1 MEGRVCF
8 SENDVNERDHEFKDR
23 AQLDPSSETP
33 FIRSYPLS
41 PPTLRNRGSPHSKTF
56 QSAEG
61 TLPWRKPMSIERVMQ
76 RILLA
81 LVAMAIAASAW
92 GDEIG
97 EAGRLPVGT
106 VAAEDGETDALSDML
121 RSEELSL
128 GLIVGALALALF
140 LGAAHGLEPGHGKT
154 IVAAYLVG
162 ARGTVGNALF
172 LGGVVA
178 LTHTSS
184 VILLGLVALFASQY
198 ILPEQIFPWLGTA
211 SGLLIMGLGTWL
223 LVSHLRGRGFGHSH
237 AHGEYLH
244 EHAHE
249 EEHLHEHVHSH
260 AHGEYL
266 HGHTHEEE
274 HLHEHVHSHA
284 HGEHHRE
291 HSHEEE
297 YLHEHVHSHFHGEHH
312 HEHSHEEEHHG
323 HHDHPHG
330 EHHHGHSHEI
340 PNKVTLGSLLTLGIS
355 GGIVP
360 CTGAL
365 VILLLAVA
373 LHRIAFGLLL
383 LVTFSVGLAAVLI
396 AIGVLIVKARP
407 LVERFSGDGRWI
419 QRLPIASA
427 VVIIAVGLGIALNS
441 LRIVD

>member
-1 MEGRVCF
+1 
-8 SENDVNERDHEFKDR
+8 
-23 AQLDPSSETP
+23 
-33 FIRSYPLS
+33 
-41 PPTLRNRGSPHSKTF
+41 
-56 QSAEG
+56 
-61 TLPWRKPMSIERVMQ
+61 MSIERAVQ

-81 LVAMAIAASAW
+81 LVAMVIATSAW

-106 VAAEDGETDALSDML
+106 VAAEEGETDALSDML

-128 GLIVGALALALF
+128 GLIVGALALSLF

-223 LVSHLRGRGFGHSH
+223 LVNHLRGRGPS
-237 AHGEYLH
+237 
-244 EHAHE
+244 
-249 EEHLHEHVHSH
+249 
-260 AHGEYL
+260 
-266 HGHTHEEE
+266 
-274 HLHEHVHSHA
+274 HSHA
-284 HGEHHRE
+284 HGEH
-291 HSHEEE
+291 
-297 YLHEHVHSHFHGEHH
+297 LHEHTHSHQEEHH
-312 HEHSHEEEHHG
+312 HG
-323 HHDHPHG
+323 
-330 EHHHGHSHEI
+330 HGHSHEI
-340 PNKVTLGSLLTLGIS
+340 PDKVTLGSLLTLGIS

-373 LHRIAFGLLL
+373 LHRVAFGLLL
-383 LVTFSVGLAAVLI
+383 LVAFSVGLAAVLI
-396 AIGVLIVKARP
+396 AVGVLIVKARP

-427 VVIIAVGLGIALNS
+427 AVIIVVGFVITLKTLMHSGIM
-441 LRIVD
+441 

>member
-1 MEGRVCF
+1 
-8 SENDVNERDHEFKDR
+8 
-23 AQLDPSSETP
+23 
-33 FIRSYPLS
+33 
-41 PPTLRNRGSPHSKTF
+41 
-56 QSAEG
+56 
-61 TLPWRKPMSIERVMQ
+61 MSIKRAM
-76 RILLA
+76 LLA
-81 LVAMAIAASAW
+81 VIAMAIAGPVW

-97 EAGRLPVGT
+97 
-106 VAAEDGETDALSDML
+106 AADGETDALSDML

-128 GLIVGALALALF
+128 GLIAGALALSLF

-162 ARGTVGNALF
+162 TRGTVGNALF

-198 ILPEQIFPWLGTA
+198 VLPEQIFPYLGTA
-211 SGLLIMGLGTWL
+211 SGLLIIGLGTWL
-223 LVSHLRGRGFGHSH
+223 LVNQLRGRGPGFGHSH
-237 AHGEYLH
+237 GGHSH
-244 EHAHE
+244 THE
-249 EEHLHEHVHSH
+249 EEHHHDHSH
-260 AHGEYL
+260 EEHHHDHPHGEHHHG

-274 HLHEHVHSHA
+274 HHGHSHT
-284 HGEHHRE
+284 
-291 HSHEEE
+291 HEE
-297 YLHEHVHSHFHGEHH
+297 
-312 HEHSHEEEHHG
+312 
-323 HHDHPHG
+323 
-330 EHHHGHSHEI
+330 HHGHSHEI

-360 CTGAL
+360 CPGAL

-383 LVTFSVGLAAVLI
+383 LVAFSVGLAAILI

-407 LVERFSGDGRWI
+407 FVERFSGDGRWI

-427 VVIIAVGLGIALNS
+427 VVIIAVGCAITFKTLMHSGIM
-441 LRIVD
+441 

>member
-1 MEGRVCF
+1 M
-8 SENDVNERDHEFKDR
+8 SLER
-23 AQLDPSSETP
+23 A
-33 FIRSYPLS
+33 
-41 PPTLRNRGSPHSKTF
+41 
-56 QSAEG
+56 
-61 TLPWRKPMSIERVMQ
+61 MQ

-106 VAAEDGETDALSDML
+106 VAAEEGETDALSDML
-121 RSEELSL
+121 RSEELTL
-128 GLIVGALALALF
+128 GLIVGALALAFF

-162 ARGTVGNALF
+162 TRGTVGNALF

-184 VILLGLVALFASQY
+184 IILLGLVALFASQY

-211 SGLLIMGLGTWL
+211 SGFLIMGLGTWL
-223 LVSHLRGRGFGHSH
+223 LVNHLRGRGLGHSH
-237 AHGEYLH
+237 ARGEHHH
-244 EHAHE
+244 EHSHE

-266 HGHTHEEE
+266 HGHSHEEEYLHEHVHSYAHGE

-284 HGEHHRE
+284 HGEHHHDHGHG

-297 YLHEHVHSHFHGEHH
+297 HH
-312 HEHSHEEEHHG
+312 HGHSHSHEEEHHG
-323 HHDHPHG
+323 HRDHPHG
-330 EHHHGHSHEI
+330 EHHHGHGHSHEI

-383 LVTFSVGLAAVLI
+383 LVTFSVGLAAILI
-396 AIGVLIVKARP
+396 AVGVLIVKARP
-407 LVERFSGDGRWI
+407 LVERFSGNGRWI

-427 VVIIAVGLGIALNS
+427 VVIIAVGCAITFRTLMRSGIM
-441 LRIVD
+441 

>member
-1 MEGRVCF
+1 MF
-8 SENDVNERDHEFKDR
+8 IKR
-23 AQLDPSSETP
+23 A
-33 FIRSYPLS
+33 
-41 PPTLRNRGSPHSKTF
+41 
-56 QSAEG
+56 
-61 TLPWRKPMSIERVMQ
+61 M
-76 RILLA
+76 LLA
-81 LVAMAIAASAW
+81 LVAMAIAGPVW

-97 EAGRLPVGT
+97 
-106 VAAEDGETDALSDML
+106 AADGETDALSDML

-172 LGGVVA
+172 LGGVVT
-178 LTHTSS
+178 LTHTFS

-198 ILPEQIFPWLGTA
+198 VLPEQIFPYLGTA

-223 LVSHLRGRGFGHSH
+223 LVNHLRGRGPGFGHSH
-237 AHGEYLH
+237 GEHHHG
-244 EHAHE
+244 
-249 EEHLHEHVHSH
+249 HS
-260 AHGEYL
+260 
-266 HGHTHEEE
+266 HTHEEE
-274 HLHEHVHSHA
+274 H
-284 HGEHHRE
+284 HHD
-291 HSHEEE
+291 HSHEEHH
-297 YLHEHVHSHFHGEHH
+297 HEHPHGEHH
-312 HEHSHEEEHHG
+312 HGHDHTHEEEHH
-323 HHDHPHG
+323 HDHSHSY
-330 EHHHGHSHEI
+330 EEHHGHSHEI

-360 CTGAL
+360 CPGAL

-383 LVTFSVGLAAVLI
+383 LVAFSVGLAAILI

-427 VVIIAVGLGIALNS
+427 VVIIVVGCAITFKTLMHSGIILIN
-441 LRIVD
+441 V

>member
-1 MEGRVCF
+1 M
-8 SENDVNERDHEFKDR
+8 SLERAMK
-23 AQLDPSSETP
+23 
-33 FIRSYPLS
+33 
-41 PPTLRNRGSPHSKTF
+41 
-56 QSAEG
+56 
-61 TLPWRKPMSIERVMQ
+61 

-106 VAAEDGETDALSDML
+106 VAAEDGETDALTDML

-198 ILPEQIFPWLGTA
+198 ILPEQIFPYLGTA

-223 LVSHLRGRGFGHSH
+223 LVNHLRGRGLVPSHAHEEEHLHEHIHSH

-244 EHAHE
+244 GHSHEEEHLHEYVYSHAHE

-260 AHGEYL
+260 AHGEHH
-266 HGHTHEEE
+266 HGPS
-274 HLHEHVHSHA
+274 HSHD
-284 HGEHHRE
+284 E
-291 HSHEEE
+291 
-297 YLHEHVHSHFHGEHH
+297 EHH
-312 HEHSHEEEHHG
+312 HRHGHSHEEEHHG
-323 HHDHPHG
+323 HRDHPHG
-330 EHHHGHSHEI
+330 EHHHGHGHSHEI

-383 LVTFSVGLAAVLI
+383 LVTFSVGLASILI

-427 VVIIAVGLGIALNS
+427 VVIIAVGCAITFRTLMHSGIM
-441 LRIVD
+441 

>member
-1 MEGRVCF
+1 
-8 SENDVNERDHEFKDR
+8 
-23 AQLDPSSETP
+23 
-33 FIRSYPLS
+33 
-41 PPTLRNRGSPHSKTF
+41 
-56 QSAEG
+56 
-61 TLPWRKPMSIERVMQ
+61 MSIERAVQ

-81 LVAMAIAASAW
+81 LVAMAIATSAW

-97 EAGRLPVGT
+97 EAARLPIGT
-106 VAAEDGETDALSDML
+106 VAAEEGETDALSDML

-128 GLIVGALALALF
+128 GLIAGALALALF

-198 ILPEQIFPWLGTA
+198 IPPEQIFPWLGTA

-223 LVSHLRGRGFGHSH
+223 LVNHLRGRGSG
-237 AHGEYLH
+237 
-244 EHAHE
+244 
-249 EEHLHEHVHSH
+249 
-260 AHGEYL
+260 
-266 HGHTHEEE
+266 
-274 HLHEHVHSHA
+274 HSHA
-284 HGEHHRE
+284 HGEHHHE
-291 HSHEEE
+291 HGHTHQAEHHLGHGHTHEE
-297 YLHEHVHSHFHGEHH
+297 GHH
-312 HEHSHEEEHHG
+312 D

-330 EHHHGHSHEI
+330 EHHHGHDHTHEI
-340 PNKVTLGSLLTLGIS
+340 PDKVTLGSLLTLGIS

-373 LHRIAFGLLL
+373 LHRVAFGLLL
-383 LVTFSVGLAAVLI
+383 LVAFSVGLAAVLI

-427 VVIIAVGLGIALNS
+427 AVIIVVGLGIALNS
-441 LRIVD
+441 LGIVD